1 MQIAIAKTQSFVTKI
16 QSPFGY
22 KTSQQAIATALRRVS
37 LRFMLGELRQKSR
50 KERQNSGVEPDLGN
64 VLLLRRP

>member
-1 MQIAIAKTQSFVTKI
+1 LPLQKRNRLSRKFN
-16 QSPFGY
+16 SPFGY

-50 KERQNSGVEPDLGN
+50 KERQNSGVEPDLSN